1 MTQHKSSI
9 NLEVPLPESAWVG
22 PLLRYRDLVCRNSE
36 VPEAYHWASAVA
48 VIGQL
53 FGRQIHSWYA
63 QKLFLN
69 FFFLLIGGTGTR
81 KSTAINYAL
90 DLRAEVPGGD
100 QVIEQ
105 PGAASGEGII
115 KALADAPDGR
125 IIIVE
130 HELAGLIRKAQNQS
144 GGNMLHTLCKVY
156 DAPKRIANGTKN
168 NALSVDM
175 PLGSLICAATPEGL
189 EECLT
194 DAEVYGGLLNRIIPI
209 VGMRRP
215 PQPWPSR
222 PDEAQWLTVGQEIAE
237 LVAHY
242 PRQTFVDMVD
252 PIARE
257 RWEIFYSSF
266 HADQEGAPEGL
277 VALRHRMH
285 THVWRLAL
293 FFCAMRAGS
302 AIEDEDLCRALE
314 MGRYIDGVV
323 CGQMREV
330 SHGRE
335 SMIQGKIERFLSER
349 KLRRKELHQR
359 IGGRVKGSELTKVLR
374 TLLELERVVELD
386 SGELCW
392 ADAPYMERFNQR
404 STAAG

>member
-1 MTQHKSSI
+1 MAKSQL
-9 NLEVPLPESAWVG
+9 NLDVPLPESAWVG
-22 PLLRYRDLVCRNSE
+22 PLLRYRDIVCTHSE
-36 VPEAYHWASAVA
+36 VPEAYHWAAAVA

-53 FGRQIHSWYA
+53 VGRQVHSWYA
-63 QKLFLN
+63 QRLYLN

-90 DLRAEVPGGD
+90 DLRSEVPGGD

-105 PGAASGEGII
+105 PGVASGEGLI
-115 KALADAPDGR
+115 KALADSPDGR
-125 IIIVE
+125 VIIVE

-156 DAPKRIANGTKN
+156 DAPKRLANGTKN

-175 PLGSLICAATPEGL
+175 PLGSLLCAATPEGL

-209 VGMRRP
+209 VGTKRP

-222 PDEAQWLTVGQEIAE
+222 PDEGQWQAVAWEVGQIVGRYDRPAF
-237 LVAHY
+237 L
-242 PRQTFVDMVD
+242 DMTD
-252 PIARE
+252 PAARE
-257 RWEIFYSSF
+257 RWETFYNGF
-266 HADQEGAPEGL
+266 AAEQDDAPDGL

-293 FFCAMRAGS
+293 FFAVMRGGD
-302 AIEDEDLCRALE
+302 AIGDDDLCRALE
-314 MGRYIDGVV
+314 MGEYIDAVV

-335 SMIQGKIERFLSER
+335 AMIEGKIATFLSER
-349 KLRRKELHQR
+349 PMRRGELHRR
-359 IGGRVKGSELTKVLR
+359 ISGRVKGSELGKVLKM
-374 TLLELERVVELD
+374 LLEMERVLELD
-386 SGELCW
+386 SGELVW
-392 ADAPYMERFNQR
+392 ADAVPTGRQPA
-404 STAAG
+404 SVDGQHP

>member
-1 MTQHKSSI
+1 MEQPKPKYI
-9 NLEVPLPESAWVG
+9 NLDVTLPESAWVG
-22 PLLRYRDLVCRNSE
+22 PLMRYRDLVCHRSE
-36 VPEAYHWASAVA
+36 VPEAYHWAAAVA

-53 FGRQIHSWYA
+53 FGRQVYSWYA
-63 QKLFLN
+63 QRLYLN

-90 DLRAEVPGGD
+90 DLRADVPGGD

-105 PGAASGEGII
+105 PGVASGEGII

-156 DAPKRIANGTKN
+156 DAPKKLANGTKN

-209 VGMRRP
+209 VGTPRP
-215 PQPWPSR
+215 PEPWPTK
-222 PDEAQWLTVGQEIAE
+222 PDDEAWRTLTDEVAETVGRY
-237 LVAHY
+237 HR
-242 PRQTFVDMVD
+242 PTFLDMTD
-252 PIARE
+252 SQARE
-257 RWEIFYSSF
+257 QWEVFYCRF
-266 HADQEGAPEGL
+266 AEEQADAPEGL

-285 THVWRLAL
+285 THVWRLAM
-293 FFCAMRAGS
+293 FFAAMRGGDS
-302 AIEDEDLCRALE
+302 ISEDDLLRALE
-314 MGRYIDGVV
+314 MGRYIDAVV
-323 CGQMREV
+323 CGQMRAV

-335 SMIQGKIERFLSER
+335 AMIEGKIRSLLIE
-349 KLRRKELHQR
+349 KPMRRRELHQK

-374 TLLELERVVELD
+374 TMLELERVVETDIGDLTWI
-386 SGELCW
+386 E
-392 ADAPYMERFNQR
+392 
-404 STAAG
+404 STH

>member
-1 MTQHKSSI
+1 MSDKAAI
-9 NLEVPLPESAWVG
+9 NLDVPLPETAWVG
-22 PLLRYRDLVCRNSE
+22 PLLRYREIVCQNSE
-36 VPEAYHWASAVA
+36 VPEAYHWAAAVC

-53 FGRQIHSWYA
+53 FGRQVHSWYA

-69 FFFLLIGGTGTR
+69 FFFLLVGGTGTR

-90 DLRAEVPGGD
+90 ELRSDVPGGD

-105 PGAASGEGII
+105 PGIASGEGII

-175 PLGSLICAATPEGL
+175 PLGSLVCAATPEGL

-209 VGMRRP
+209 VGTRRA
-215 PQPWPSR
+215 PQPWPTR
-222 PDEAQWLTVGQEIAE
+222 PDESAWQAMAYEVAGAVGRYQR
-237 LVAHY
+237 
-242 PRQTFVDMVD
+242 PTFLDMTD
-252 PIARE
+252 PVARE
-257 RWEIFYSSF
+257 RWEVFYTSF
-266 HADQEGAPEGL
+266 AAEQDGAPEGL

-293 FFCAMRAGS
+293 FFAAVRGGAD
-302 AIEDEDLCRALE
+302 INDDDLCRALDV
-314 MGRYIDGVV
+314 GRYIDAVV
-323 CGQMREV
+323 CGQMSAV

-335 SMIQGKIERFLSER
+335 LHLQEKIRALLWERPM
-349 KLRRKELHQR
+349 RRKELHQK
-359 IGGRVKGSELTKVLR
+359 IGGRIKGSELTKVLR
-374 TLLELERVVELD
+374 TLLELERIVELD
-386 SGELCW
+386 TGELAW
-392 ADAPYMERFNQR
+392 ADAPYMKR
-404 STAAG
+404 TG